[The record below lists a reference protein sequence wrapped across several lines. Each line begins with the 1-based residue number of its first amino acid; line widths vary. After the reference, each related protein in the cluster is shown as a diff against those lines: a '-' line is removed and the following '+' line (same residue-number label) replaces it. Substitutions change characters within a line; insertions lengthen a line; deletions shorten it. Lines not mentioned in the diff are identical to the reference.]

1 MKHDTEIRDAL
12 HRLGTTLGG
21 CEFVQGP
28 GGNVSVKSDSA
39 ELWVKASG
47 RRLNEVAAPTGYS
60 RLPLALGLAA
70 LEGDEQAAAQLFAI
84 TPRPSIETYLHVL
97 GPRVV
102 AHTHSL
108 GALLCGCSQSARVLS
123 QLPRAPSVPVIAVPY
138 APPGRDLG
146 LLVRDCLPR
155 QGECVL
161 LLRSHGLL
169 VYADTPERAIEL
181 TLAFE
186 EAVGWRPKTR
196 GSLATLIARYAAAQP
211 ETLPTG
217 RLVLP
222 LPLRRYPAEV
232 LAGQVLFPDAAVYA
246 SVIPVDGG
254 DLREAATASP
264 PKRAHMLVSPGGER
278 LLVAPSQSQLAHAIE
293 LAATHDFVLDELQS
307 DAHFLPAEASDVIV
321 GMPAEQY
328 RMTLGAVPC

>member
-1 MKHDTEIRDAL
+1 MNREQEIRDAL
-12 HRLGTTLGG
+12 HRLGTALGG
-21 CEFVQGP
+21 CEFAQGP

-47 RRLNEVAAPTGYS
+47 RRLSEVASPTGHS
-60 RLPLALGLAA
+60 RLPLALGILA
-70 LEGDEQAAAQLFAI
+70 LDGDEQAAERLFAVS
-84 TPRPSIETYLHVL
+84 PRPSIETYLHVL

-108 GALLCGCSQSARVLS
+108 GSLLCGCSQSARVFGE
-123 QLPRAPSVPVIAVPY
+123 LPLCPSVPVIAVPY
-138 APPGRDLG
+138 APPGRDLAV
-146 LLVRDCLPR
+146 LVRDRLPG
-155 QGECVL
+155 QAECVM

-169 VYADTPERAIEL
+169 VYADTAERAIEL

-186 EAVGWRPKTR
+186 AAVDWRRKGQGR
-196 GSLATLIARYAAAQP
+196 LAALMERYSSAP
-211 ETLPTG
+211 METLPSG
-217 RLVLP
+217 RLALP
-222 LPLRRYPAEV
+222 LPLRRYPSEV

-246 SVIPVDGG
+246 SVFSVSGG
-254 DLREAATASP
+254 NLREAATKSRLS
-264 PKRAHMLVSPGGER
+264 RAHMLVSPGGER
-278 LLVAPSQSQLAHAIE
+278 LLLAPNQGQLAHAIE

-307 DAHFLPAEASDVIV
+307 DAHFLPAEASEVIV